1 MDRQPAHPER
11 EDDVALL
18 QAGAG
23 CNLSRLKAKLA
34 QHQFVPGGR
43 PSRSFTLIEL
53 LVVIA
58 IIAILAALLLPAL
71 AMGKDKAKAISCNSN
86 LRQLILATL
95 AYEED
100 QKALPIGWPP
110 DVGNGGLPYT
120 TIWYLTLEPYLGR
133 KFTSTDQTNKV
144 FICPASPNGGY
155 SGFLTYAQN
164 DWINASQNTHV
175 MSMRD
180 IPHPVWTIM
189 FGETD
194 GYDAC
199 VYSDTDPYGGNVCY
213 RHSGG
218 NEHSV
223 RSPVQVEG
231 AVPGRNPK
239 LGRANLVF
247 LDGHVELRRNA
258 PTNIFDPAALIPP
271 PR

>member
-1 MDRQPAHPER
+1 MKLPAHQGR
-11 EDDVALL
+11 W
-18 QAGAG
+18 
-23 CNLSRLKAKLA
+23 
-34 QHQFVPGGR
+34 GG
-43 PSRSFTLIEL
+43 FTLIEL

-71 AMGKDKAKAISCNSN
+71 AQAKDRGKAIACNNN
-86 LRQLILATL
+86 LRQLILATVC
-95 AYEED
+95 YEDD
-100 QKALPIGWPP
+100 QKALPIGWPLG
-110 DVGNGGLPYT
+110 VGNPDIP
-120 TIWYLTLEPYLGR
+120 IWYLALEPYLGR
-133 KFTSTDQTNKV
+133 KFTTTDQTNKV

-164 DWINASQNTHV
+164 DYINAVESPQI
-175 MSMRD
+175 MSLKD

-199 VYSDTDPYGGNVCY
+199 VYADTDPYGGNVCY

-223 RSPVQVEG
+223 LSNSTLEG
-231 AVPGRNPK
+231 GVPGEKPK

-247 LDGHVELRRNA
+247 LDTHVQLRRNA
-258 PTNIFDPAALIPP
+258 PTNIFDPNTLFPAPQ
-271 PR
+271 